1 MNVVGYKAFVPS
13 SFQIRS
19 TKFYMN
25 VVGYK
30 AAHHRSAARS
40 CCRFYMNVV
49 GYKVIYEKQ
58 EKYEEAI
65 VLYERSGI

>member
-1 MNVVGYKAFVPS
+1 MNVVGYKVETRYKGYRF
-13 SFQIRS
+13 RS
-19 TKFYMN
+19 
-25 VVGYK
+25 
-30 AAHHRSAARS
+30 
-40 CCRFYMNVV
+40 RFYMNVV